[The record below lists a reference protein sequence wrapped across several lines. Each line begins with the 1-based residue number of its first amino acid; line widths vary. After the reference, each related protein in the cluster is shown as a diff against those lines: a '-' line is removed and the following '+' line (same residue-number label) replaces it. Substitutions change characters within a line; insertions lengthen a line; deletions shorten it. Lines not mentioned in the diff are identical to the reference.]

1 MFLWTAFMIGLVGS
15 LHCIGMCGPIALAI
29 PYQAETKI
37 KTLGNILLYNS
48 GRIITY
54 GLIGVLPAVFG
65 LAISLAGMQKNISI
79 ILGILLIIAAI
90 FSIPLDQRTNV
101 IPGINKIYPWVATQM
116 KSFISEKRKSAF
128 FITGLLN
135 GFLPCG
141 MVYMAIMGAITQ
153 TTIANAFFY
162 MLLFG
167 LGTVPLMILMGV
179 SGQLMNITWRR
190 KLQKIIPVVMIGIGM
205 LMIMRGIAI
214 DLPPRFE
221 PLIEMGLMPM
231 CH

>member
-29 PYQAETKI
+29 PYQANTKVQ
-37 KTLGNILLYNS
+37 TLGNILLYNS

-54 GLIGVLPAVFG
+54 GLIGILPAIFG
-65 LAISLAGMQKNISI
+65 LALSLSGMQKNMSI
-79 ILGILLIIAAI
+79 VLGAMLIIAAA
-90 FSIPLDQRTNV
+90 FSIPLDQRTHA
-101 IPGINKIYPWVATQM
+101 IPGINKIYLWAATKM
-116 KSFISEKRKSAF
+116 KSFISQKNKAAF

-141 MVYMAIMGAITQ
+141 MVYMAVMGAITQ
-153 TTIANAFFY
+153 TSMANAFFY
-162 MLLFG
+162 MILFG
-167 LGTVPLMILMGV
+167 MGTVPLMLMIGV
-179 SGQLMNITWRR
+179 SGQFINLTWRR
-190 KLQKIIPVVMIGIGM
+190 KLQSVIPVFMIGIGI
-205 LMIMRGIAI
+205 LMIMRGITI
-214 DLPPRFE
+214 DLPPRLE

>member
-29 PYQAETKI
+29 PYQASTKI
-37 KTLGNILLYNS
+37 KTLVNILLYNS

-54 GLIGVLPAVFG
+54 GLIGVLPAIFG
-65 LAISLAGMQKNISI
+65 LALSLAGMQKNMSI
-79 ILGILLIIAAI
+79 VLGAILIIAAV
-90 FSIPLDQRTNV
+90 FSIPLDQRTNA
-101 IPGINKIYPWVATQM
+101 IPGINKIYPWAATKM
-116 KSFISEKRKSAF
+116 KSFISKKSKSAF

-141 MVYMAIMGAITQ
+141 MVYMAVMGAITQ
-153 TTIANAFFY
+153 TSMTNAFFY

-167 LGTVPLMILMGV
+167 LGTVPLMLIMGV
-179 SGQLMNITWRR
+179 SGQFINLTWRR
-190 KLQKIIPVVMIGIGM
+190 KLQSVIPVFMIGIGI
-205 LMIMRGIAI
+205 LMIMRGITI
-214 DLPPRFE
+214 DLPPRLE

>member
-29 PYQAETKI
+29 PYQAPTKI

-54 GLIGVLPAVFG
+54 GLIGVLPAIFG
-65 LAISLAGMQKNISI
+65 LALTLSGMQKNMSI
-79 ILGILLIIAAI
+79 ILGAFLIIAAI
-90 FSIPLDQRTNV
+90 FSIPLDQRTNA
-101 IPGINKIYPWVATQM
+101 IPGINRVYPWVASKM
-116 KSFISEKRKSAF
+116 KSFISKRTKSAF
-128 FITGLLN
+128 FITGILN

-141 MVYMAIMGAITQ
+141 MVYMAVMGAITQ
-153 TTIANAFFY
+153 TSMANAFLY
-162 MLLFG
+162 MMLFG
-167 LGTVPLMILMGV
+167 VGTVPLMMLMGV
-179 SGQLMNITWRR
+179 SGQLISMTWRR
-190 KLQKIIPVVMIGIGM
+190 KVRRVIPVFMIGIGI
-205 LMIMRGIAI
+205 LMIMRGVTI
-214 DLPPRFE
+214 DLPPHLE